1 MMGIGFPELM
11 IILVIIMI
19 IFGAG
24 KLPEIGNAF
33 GRSIKNFKSSMKEAQ
48 EEESGEQ
55 VAQAEGG
62 ESAELPNPENA
73 PATTEEEVTAQLGG
87 SHPKAASPSPGTTQS
102 TSKPA
107 SKPAP
112 QQPAA
117 QGKTAQA
124 KTAQAKT
131 AQAKTAQGKPKAKGE
146 RVKSEEEKMIE
157 DAIKELKDKRIGTIR
172 TPHDGL
178 VQQNDVFTE
187 SVKRN
192 PWGSGRGKGVRRDVM

>member
-11 IILVIIMI
+11 VILIIIMI

-24 KLPEIGNAF
+24 KLPEIGSAF
-33 GRSIKNFKSSMKEAQ
+33 GRSIKNFKTSMKEA
-48 EEESGEQ
+48 EEESSDQ

-62 ESAELPNPENA
+62 ESAELPNAENA

-87 SHPKAASPSPGTTQS
+87 SHPKAAPSSQS
-102 TSKPA
+102 TAQPTSKPA
-107 SKPAP
+107 PGTSKPAP
-112 QQPAA
+112 QQPA
-117 QGKTAQA
+117 
-124 KTAQAKT
+124 

-146 RVKSEEEKMIE
+146 RVKSEDEKMIE
-157 DAIKELKDKRIGTIR
+157 DAIKELKEKRIGTIR

-187 SVKRN
+187 SLKRN
-192 PWGSGRGKGVRRDVM
+192 PWGSKTDRGVRRDVI